1 MKTATVWK
9 MSPKINTGP
18 IVTIFECLILF
29 AFYIVGKVRY
39 KWIGV
44 RDVKLNRVFRFSGFK
59 KEIVKHFFC
68 SFVHFKL
75 ICEFQ
80 L

>member
-1 MKTATVWK
+1 MTTATARK
-9 MSPKINTGP
+9 TSLKINTGQM
-18 IVTIFECLILF
+18 VTIFDCPILF

-44 RDVKLNRVFRFSGFK
+44 RDVKLNT
-59 KEIVKHFFC
+59 EIRDLWIYA
-68 SFVHFKL
+68 KL
-75 ICEFQ
+75 SSK